1 MHVVVGCKLLIPC
14 PVLSCSVAA
23 GDVGVKLRVSD
34 AGEVGVEITA

>member
-1 MHVVVGCKLLIPC
+1 VWLRCA
-14 PVLSCSVAA
+14 VLAA